1 MSDRWTPK
9 DEMGGPVEHAQ
20 SLADGLKLH
29 PEDSPPLST
38 VSSYSIGPSRHPPM
52 PPPLPRTASG
62 QVTQTLSDAPNVRA
76 RLITEAHAAAVAL
89 DKLKRMLELGSL
101 DELNQLA
108 HYMAEDRAS
117 APPMLAPLPS
127 MFALVP
133 VAEDRGMFF
142 PATLPY
148 PESTMH
154 HARIRGFIIG
164 LALSSLVGA
173 ALYMLL

>member
-1 MSDRWTPK
+1 MSNSWTPQ
-9 DEMGGPVEHAQ
+9 DEMGAPVERGQ

-29 PEDSPPLST
+29 QEGSAPST
-38 VSSYSIGPSRHPPM
+38 V
-52 PPPLPRTASG
+52 PRTGSG
-62 QVTQTLSDAPNVRA
+62 QATQNLSDAPDVRT

-89 DKLKRMLELGSL
+89 DKLKRMLELRSL
-101 DELNQLA
+101 DELSRLA
-108 HYMAEDRAS
+108 HNVAEDRAS
-117 APPMLAPLPS
+117 ALPMLAPLPS

-133 VAEDRGMFF
+133 VAEDRMFF